1 MSNITKQFKNPIILN
16 PVDNTIYMD
25 DLSPLDDSYVYQNPI
40 VNTKQYSMAASAK
53 SDDPLKL
60 TEVFY
65 NSSGRAGVIPKLYFG
80 KGVNDTAAST
90 KAVVLTGEGAEVY
103 VEAGGTIRKGDRVAF
118 EDSGKVKAWTTGIVV
133 GHYVGHYGE
142 ASGAGEPPTDAISGE
157 AIRIRLG
164 GN

>member
-1 MSNITKQFKNPIILN
+1 MAKAAA
-16 PVDNTIYMD
+16 
-25 DLSPLDDSYVYQNPI
+25 DLFGVVAYPSIFDLDRALEEGSKATTTTLATGRVVVLPLGTGTWTTGTSG
-40 VNTKQYSMAASAK
+40 
-53 SDDPLKL
+53 
-60 TEVFY
+60 
-65 NSSGRAGVIPKLYFG
+65 SSGRAGVIPKLYFG

-142 ASGAGEPPTDAISGE
+142 ASGAGEPPTDAITGE